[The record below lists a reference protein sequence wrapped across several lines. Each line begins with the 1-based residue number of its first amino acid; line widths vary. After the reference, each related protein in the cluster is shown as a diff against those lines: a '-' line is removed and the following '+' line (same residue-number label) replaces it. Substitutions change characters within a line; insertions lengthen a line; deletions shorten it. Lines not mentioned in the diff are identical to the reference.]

1 MRILVQKFG
10 GTSVATRSSMQNVL
24 TNVLRATQ
32 QGYKVIAVLSAISGE
47 TNRLLALA
55 HEYSENPLLSEI
67 DVLLSTGEQVAVA
80 LFSILGH
87 DAGLKIRS
95 MNASQIPMYTSPD
108 HSSARIERIATDT
121 IYSAFSTYDV
131 LVITGFQ
138 GITQDGRITTLGRG
152 GSDTTA
158 VALAASLNSAPC
170 EIYTDVEGVYTTDP
184 NICSKAKKLDVI
196 SYDEMLEMASMGA
209 KVLQIRSVLFA
220 KRYNVPLYVRSTFS
234 NSEGTF
240 LIHEE
245 DIMESQPVS
254 GIAYDKNQAMISINN
269 ASLDSLV
276 ILFKAIAERKILVDM
291 IVQSISSQKLNIT
304 FSISQNNLKETLTL
318 VEGIA
323 GELGNPEISYEDSLS
338 KISIVG
344 YGMRDH
350 TDIATSMFE
359 TLASEGIPILLINT
373 SEIKI
378 SCLIHDK
385 YTELAVRSLHEVF
398 FSEEKHSQENKSDT

>member
-10 GTSVATRSSMQNVL
+10 GTSVATRSNMHNVL
-24 TNVLRATQ
+24 GNVLRATQ
-32 QGYKVIAVLSAISGE
+32 QGYKVVVVLSAMAGE

-55 HEYSENPLLSEI
+55 HEWSSNPLLSEVDALI
-67 DVLLSTGEQVAVA
+67 ATGEQACVA

-87 DAGLKIRS
+87 DAGLRIRS
-95 MNASQIPMYTSPD
+95 MNAFQIPIYTSQD
-108 HSSARIERIATDT
+108 YGSARIEKVQTET
-121 IYSAFSTYDV
+121 IYTLFEEYDV

-138 GITQDGRITTLGRG
+138 GVTHNNAITTLGRG

-158 VALAASLNSAPC
+158 VALAAALNSAPC

-184 NICSKAKKLDVI
+184 NVCAMAKKLDVI

-234 NSEGTF
+234 ASEGTF

-245 DIMESQPVS
+245 DIMESKPVS
-254 GIAYDKNQAMISINN
+254 GVVYDKNQSMISLKN
-269 ASLDSLV
+269 ASLSSLV
-276 ILFKAIAERKILVDM
+276 LLFKAIAQKNIVVDM
-291 IVQSISSQKLNIT
+291 IVQSLPTDVVDIT
-304 FSISQNNLKETLTL
+304 FSIAQKDFQNTVLI
-318 VEGIA
+318 VEEISDM
-323 GELGNPEISYEDSLS
+323 LGNPTLS
-338 KISIVG
+338 FHENLAKISIVG

-350 TDIATSMFE
+350 TGIAITMFE
-359 TLASEGIPILLINT
+359 TLAKEGIPILLINT

-378 SCLIHDK
+378 SCLVHDK
-385 YTELAVRSLHEVF
+385 YTELAVRTLHDAF
-398 FSEEKHSQENKSDT
+398 FP